1 MRNLNRQ
8 KLLRT
13 GLTMAT
19 LMVGLPLGGLAAEV
33 APPTLGQNIVV
44 TGSPADAIGSC
55 TGDSPVVC
63 TTLRAAVI
71 YANTNGNLTQY
82 DRIVLDNGSVHTLTL
97 TGAGEDAAATGD
109 LDILSHLAI
118 ETADPLNYASKATIQ
133 GGTDFLDRL
142 MHIAPAGSSVIV
154 KLSNLVLTKGQG
166 KFMNGGGIYATDL
179 SNLTIT
185 RSVITDNYASWD
197 GNYGDPAV
205 DGDGTNELQG
215 SGGGIYSKGPLNI
228 SFSVL
233 SKNSAS
239 TYVGLAPYEKNGNGG
254 AIYASQA
261 TTISDTTIGG
271 EGAGNLAING
281 AGIQMGGGN
290 KLEIVRST
298 FSYND
303 AVSGGGINVVSP
315 AVTFTITNST
325 FSANH
330 VSDSGA
336 GISTN
341 TSVTILNTTIAN
353 NSKDSGNKGTGINQV
368 GGTVTLKNTLL
379 ANNVGGGS
387 SANCG
392 MVGGGTVS
400 ILSFGGNLSTDASC
414 NLTSQSDQQNVAD
427 PKIGP
432 LALNDNALNGTF
444 THALLEGSPA
454 IDKGITDG
462 CPGEDQRGF
471 VRPFDALVVGTKV
484 CDIGAYELSI
494 DRRDLA
500 IVSMVADATRVEVN
514 TDVTVTIS
522 VSNTSSVTATGVVL
536 TATLPAGATL
546 TSGTFNGGTCSATGT
561 TVTCKLPDLASA
573 TAFPVQL
580 KIKLASAGENIVS
593 AAVSSAATDPF
604 PSNNT
609 ASVTLIVLTR
619 ADMNLTAANVSVQ
632 TGVEGTVSMVL
643 LNQGTGDAK
652 KVVLTGSVPSGLTL
666 VSISDTALCAINGAA
681 FSCTIP
687 EILAS
692 ASRTIDIKVSSAMA
706 ATYSVAA
713 SVTGD
718 YIDPDAADNAVTVTV
733 TVTAPPVVQPP
744 VEPPVQPPVQP
755 PVEPPSSAVPPAG
768 GDDGGCTVN
777 PSGRFDPLLPLLLAL
792 GMGGLLVS
800 RRRGIKHG

>member
-44 TGSPADAIGSC
+44 TGSPTDAIGSC
-55 TGDSPVVC
+55 AGDSPVTC

-71 YANTNGNLTQY
+71 YANNNGNVTQY

-97 TGAGEDAAATGD
+97 SGAAEDAAATGD

-133 GGTDFLDRL
+133 GGADFLDRL

-154 KLSNLVLTKGQG
+154 TLKNLVLTKGQG

-185 RSVITDNYASWD
+185 RCVITDNYASWD

-205 DGDGTNELQG
+205 DGDGTNEVQG

-233 SKNSAS
+233 SKNNAR
-239 TYVGLAPYEKNGNGG
+239 TLVGLAPYEKNGNGG

-271 EGAGNLAING
+271 EGAGNEAVNG

-290 KLEIVRST
+290 KLEVVRAT
-298 FSYND
+298 FSYNF
-303 AVSGGGINVVSP
+303 ATSGGGINVVSP

-330 VSDSGA
+330 VTDAGA

-341 TSVTILNTTIAN
+341 AVVTILNSTIAN
-353 NSKDSGNKGTGINQV
+353 NLMDTGNKGSGIQLV
-368 GGTVTLKNTLL
+368 SGSAVLKNTLL
-379 ANNVGGGS
+379 ANNLGASVS
-387 SANCG
+387 LNCG
-392 MVGGGTVS
+392 RVGQGSPS
-400 ILSFGGNLSTDASC
+400 ITSFGGNLSTDRTC
-414 NLTSQSDQQNVAD
+414 NLTSSSDQQNVAD

-432 LALNDNALNGTF
+432 LALNDNVLNGTF

-471 VRPFDALVVGTKV
+471 VRPFDALVVGTKI
-484 CDIGAYELSI
+484 CDVGAYELSI
-494 DRRDLA
+494 DRKDLA

-514 TDVTVTIS
+514 TDVTVAVS

-536 TATLPAGATL
+536 TATLPSGATL

-580 KIKLASAGENIVS
+580 KIKLASAGANIVS
-593 AAVSSAATDPF
+593 AAVSSAAIDPF

-652 KVVLTGSVPSGLTL
+652 NVVLTGAVPSGLTL

-681 FSCTIP
+681 FTCTIP
-687 EILAS
+687 EILAN
-692 ASRTIDIKVSSAMA
+692 ASRTIDIKVSSATA
-706 ATYSVAA
+706 ASYSVAA

-733 TVTAPPVVQPP
+733 AVTAPPVVQPP
-744 VEPPVQPPVQP
+744 VQ
-755 PVEPPSSAVPPAG
+755 PPSSAVPPAG
-768 GDDGGCTVN
+768 DDDGGCTVH

-800 RRRGIKHG
+800 RRRGIKHD